1 MTENNKK
8 SLAARSRETNAERNT
23 VTELA
28 ERIQN
33 IAAGIL
39 NIENPDD
46 VKIRHETLSEALA
59 QCFYVG
65 QKRRAFMLSPDGY
78 PSEFTLIEAVAHLR
92 DELSHPISNLSDLM
106 SQDANK
112 SQCKALLNEPWKA
125 VLMSLRRN
133 NQREHVVMQV
143 DMFAER
149 ASMSLDDPDKA
160 VIVLT
165 HLPLKTDAKADTE
178 VVDDFLDHFPEF
190 NDVLDFIVAS
200 RFAPDR
206 KLCYLWLQCD
216 SDWGKTFLVSALEEL
231 GLITRM
237 TMTEAKAAY
246 EGKPVGISAHDFR
259 RSIVLVFDEF
269 NAVNNE
275 AKQLQN
281 KMVVSA
287 KFQLRATVE
296 IFAKLFLSADSVGS
310 LAGST
315 GIEDQ
320 FANRFSQ
327 MIETGSI
334 KERPVFQQKG
344 KAAYFEGVVAH
355 TADRINAEIERYQG
369 MTRRPA
375 QKAADDVLEEFQ
387 ERHSIDKY
395 HERFSDSLK
404 DVAEQFGAYV
414 VECYSALEKVED
426 ARDSLSNADDEST
439 EAVKQKA
446 SRALNCRELNRFSQ
460 DVQNMVRE
468 RVFVGAED
476 EMYLRAPAALYEL
489 WVPKT
494 VERSAQVATVKANEK
509 VFQHMSADGKGN
521 TPQRAQG
528 GKAGTVRCIKL
539 KNEYVTVRGVF
550 RWPPF

>member
-1 MTENNKK
+1 MTDNNK
-8 SLAARSRETNAERNT
+8 SPVAA
-23 VTELA
+23 ELA
-28 ERIQN
+28 ERIQ
-33 IAAGIL
+33 
-39 NIENPDD
+39 DD
-46 VKIRHETLSEALA
+46 VARILDIDPESVEIRHETLTEALA

-78 PSEFTLIEAVAHLR
+78 PSEFTLLEAVAHLR
-92 DELSHPISNLSDLM
+92 DELSHPISNLSDLL
-106 SQDANK
+106 SRAENK
-112 SQCKALLNEPWKA
+112 HHKALLNEPWRA

-133 NQREHVVMQV
+133 NQREHVVIQV
-143 DMFAER
+143 DMFAKR

-160 VIVLT
+160 VLVLT
-165 HLPLKTDAKADTE
+165 HLPLKTDARADTE

-206 KLCYLWLQCD
+206 KLCYLWLLCD
-216 SDWGKTFLVSALEEL
+216 SDWGKTLMVSVLEEL

-246 EGKPVGISAHDFR
+246 EGKAVGISAHDFR
-259 RSIVLVFDEF
+259 RSMVLVFDEF

-327 MIETGSI
+327 MIGTGSI
-334 KERPVFQQKG
+334 KVRPVFQQKG
-344 KAAYFEGVVAH
+344 KAAYFDGLLAH
-355 TADRINAEIERYQG
+355 AAERINTEIERYREMG
-369 MTRRPA
+369 RS
-375 QKAADDVLEEFQ
+375 KAHRMADDKLEAF
-387 ERHSIDKY
+387 RKKHSIDKF

-404 DVAEQFGAYV
+404 EVAEQFGAYI
-414 VECYSALEKVED
+414 VECYNALAEAED
-426 ARDSLSNADDEST
+426 AKTSLSNADDESP
-439 EAVKQKA
+439 EAMKEKTL
-446 SRALNCRELNRFSQ
+446 RALNRRELNRFSL
-460 DVQNMVRE
+460 DVQSMVRE
-468 RVFVGAED
+468 QVFEGAGD
-476 EMYLRAPAALYEL
+476 EMYLRAPVPLYNH
-489 WVPKT
+489 WVPKV
-494 VERSAQVATVKANEK
+494 VERSAQIATVKANEK
-509 VFQHMSADGKGN
+509 VFRHMSADGKGIV
-521 TPQRAQG
+521 PQRAKG
-528 GKAGTVRCIKL
+528 GNAGTVRCIKL
-539 KNEYVTVRGVF
+539 KKEYTTTRGTF
-550 RWPPF
+550 RWQPF